1 MRAWMLS
8 AAGALLLLFPPNSV
22 WGEESCE
29 VCHPDVRTIYSG
41 SVHAREF
48 SCSGCHHGNPSDP
61 GMTSHDAAHGYVGTP
76 ARKDIPALCA
86 SCHADPAR
94 MKPYGLP
101 TDQYAQYQTSQHG
114 ILLAQGDDRGAVCT
128 DCHSAHGVVARTEP
142 TSPVSPRNIP
152 ATCGRCHSDAA
163 LMAAY
168 KLPVD
173 QVEKFRASVHG
184 QALFVD
190 EHPMAP
196 SCASCHGEHGAA
208 PPEAG
213 SIARACGHC
222 HQRTREYL
230 EAGPH
235 LKAVTEGAMTECVSC
250 HGYHDIARPD
260 RELFDRAC
268 PQCHAP
274 DTPPFAL
281 GQKLKT
287 ILTQTESELTES
299 SSELARLSEL
309 SPTVARL
316 RPRLQQGWAHY
327 NEVLPVQ
334 HALDLQRVGDLA
346 RSARS
351 VGEEVRAAVHGAEQ
365 QHHVRLLLLGLVWFF
380 VLFAVAVTYLY
391 RSEHAR
397 ERAEQGDGV
406 ERE

>member
-1 MRAWMLS
+1 MRAWIPVVV
-8 AAGALLLLFPPNSV
+8 AASVLLLPARTV
-22 WGEESCE
+22 RGEESCE
-29 VCHPDVRTIYSG
+29 VCHPDVRTGYAE
-41 SVHAREF
+41 SVHAHEF
-48 SCSGCHHGNPSDP
+48 ACSGCHKGNPTDAT
-61 GMTSHDAAHGYVGTP
+61 MAAHDAARGYVGKP

-114 ILLAQGDDRGAVCT
+114 ILLAKGDERVAVCT
-128 DCHSAHGVVARTEP
+128 DCHSAHRVVAHTEP

-152 ATCGRCHSDAA
+152 ETCGRCHGDAA

-173 QVEKFRASVHG
+173 QAEKFRASVHG
-184 QALFVD
+184 NALFVD

-230 EAGPH
+230 ESGPH
-235 LKAVTEGAMTECVSC
+235 LKAVTAGAMTECVSC

-260 RELFDRAC
+260 HTLFDRAC
-268 PQCHAP
+268 PQCHAA
-274 DTPPFAL
+274 DTAPFAT
-281 GQKLKT
+281 GQKLKA
-287 ILTQTESELTES
+287 ILTQTESDLAES
-299 SSELARLSEL
+299 SSELAKLSEL

-327 NEVLPVQ
+327 NELLPVQ

-351 VGEEVRAAVHGAEQ
+351 VGEEVRGAIHGAEQ
-365 QHHVRLLLLGLVWFF
+365 HYHVRLLVLGLVWLF
-380 VLFAVAVTYLY
+380 VLFAVAATYLY
-391 RSEHAR
+391 RGEHAR
-397 ERAEQGDGV
+397 ERAERGDGV